1 MKGYDI
7 IFGLYL
13 FTLVAS
19 VFNATIFADSNVHTQ
34 GLDTSGMTAE
44 ITNYQ
49 NKVGQAVEQP
59 WYESWASGVGALVSA
74 IAFVIKLFL
83 TPLGVRELLIN
94 WGVNS
99 ELTIMFT
106 GALSIIFA
114 WTIFMLITNRNTKW
128 ME

>member
-1 MKGYDI
+1 LKGYDI

-19 VFNATIFADSNVHTQ
+19 VFNATIFENSNVHTQ

-44 ITNYQ
+44 ITDYQ
-49 NKVGQAVEQP
+49 NKAGQATEQGLLDSI
-59 WYESWASGVGALVSA
+59 WTGGAALASSLF
-74 IAFVIKLFL
+74 FVLKLFL
-83 TPLGVRELLIN
+83 TPLNVAQMMIN
-94 WGVNS
+94 WGVDS
-99 ELTIMFT
+99 SLTIMFT

>member
-19 VFNATIFADSNVHTQ
+19 VFNATIFENSNVHTQ

-44 ITNYQ
+44 ITDYQ
-49 NKVGQAVEQP
+49 GKVGQAVEQP

-83 TPLGVRELLIN
+83 TPLNVAQMMIN
-94 WGVNS
+94 WGVDPA
-99 ELTIMFT
+99 LTIMFT

>member
-19 VFNATIFADSNVHTQ
+19 VFNATIFENSNVHTQ
-34 GLDTSGMTAE
+34 GLDTSEMTAE
-44 ITNYQ
+44 ITDYQ
-49 NKVGQAVEQP
+49 NKAGQATEQGLLDSI
-59 WYESWASGVGALVSA
+59 WTGGAALASSLF
-74 IAFVIKLFL
+74 FVLKLFL
-83 TPLGVRELLIN
+83 TPLNVAQMMIN
-94 WGVNS
+94 WGVDPA
-99 ELTIMFT
+99 LTIMFT